1 MKVSADKIF
10 INAKAYTLEAEGVCK
25 EAIVIK
31 DGKFAYVGTN
41 DEALA
46 NYEAKEVIDL
56 KGKTVLPGMGDSHLH
71 FFAFCQAFTTVDLG
85 SAKSK
90 KEAIEMLAAKAAET
104 PEGEWIKGTNF
115 DQSKW
120 NDCEDQLPTKD
131 DLDKAST
138 KHPIVIKRVCL
149 HTAVANT
156 MALEKANIG
165 KGYEFGTG
173 GSVELDKDGMPNGI
187 FREQAS
193 KIYDEMIPDPFLIPE
208 NKKKY
213 MKKGFDLAVS
223 YGLTMMHTY
232 AAEIWKYSEDYNE
245 YLEMNRKGQLPVRMT
260 VCLDYFYDKPFVT
273 KEEREDPFRAVQYGT
288 FKIFSDGS
296 LGSRSAKLYEPYSDD
311 PTTTGMLVISQE
323 DLNERMLKGYEM
335 GLQPAIHCIGDMGL
349 DVVLTAIEYTLKKSR
364 ENGMTEREQKDR
376 LPFRIIHA
384 QMANPELI
392 ERMTKLPVVLDIQP
406 SFFLTDMH
414 WIKERVGEKRAA
426 MSYTWKTY
434 MDKGLMMT
442 GGSDCPVEIFSPW
455 NGIYSLVTR
464 KDLEGWPDG
473 GVQPEE
479 KLSVY
484 DAVCIFSKNIPYA
497 NGEQDLMGTIEAG
510 KFADMVVIDRDI
522 FNVPED
528 EIKDIKALHTY
539 MAGNETYCREGEEF

>member
-131 DLDKAST
+131 DLDKTST

-193 KIYDEMIPDPFLIPE
+193 KIYDEMIPI
-208 NKKKY
+208 
-213 MKKGFDLAVS
+213 
-223 YGLTMMHTY
+223 
-232 AAEIWKYSEDYNE
+232 
-245 YLEMNRKGQLPVRMT
+245 
-260 VCLDYFYDKPFVT
+260 
-273 KEEREDPFRAVQYGT
+273 
-288 FKIFSDGS
+288 
-296 LGSRSAKLYEPYSDD
+296 RS
-311 PTTTGMLVISQE
+311 
-323 DLNERMLKGYEM
+323 
-335 GLQPAIHCIGDMGL
+335 
-349 DVVLTAIEYTLKKSR
+349 
-364 ENGMTEREQKDR
+364 
-376 LPFRIIHA
+376 
-384 QMANPELI
+384 
-392 ERMTKLPVVLDIQP
+392 
-406 SFFLTDMH
+406 
-414 WIKERVGEKRAA
+414 
-426 MSYTWKTY
+426 
-434 MDKGLMMT
+434 
-442 GGSDCPVEIFSPW
+442 
-455 NGIYSLVTR
+455 
-464 KDLEGWPDG
+464 
-473 GVQPEE
+473 
-479 KLSVY
+479 
-484 DAVCIFSKNIPYA
+484 
-497 NGEQDLMGTIEAG
+497 
-510 KFADMVVIDRDI
+510 
-522 FNVPED
+522 
-528 EIKDIKALHTY
+528 
-539 MAGNETYCREGEEF
+539 